1 MSDER
6 GLQPRIRRVA
16 ATARARGKN
25 ASVLLAAAAATDR
38 LVIEEQNPRTQIW
51 NNDCVLTSMS

>member
-16 ATARARGKN
+16 ATARAREKRI
-25 ASVLLAAAAATDR
+25 VLLAAAAATDR
-38 LVIEEQNPRTQIW
+38 LVIEERTKTQIW
-51 NNDCVLTSMS
+51 NNDCVLTSVS